1 LIGRL
6 LARVIDRGGSS
17 QSPEVSAVPPDAPP
31 PPAFS
36 AVYRSEFAFVV
47 RSLRRLGV
55 PPRDLEDLTHDVFV
69 TAFRRRDA
77 FDPSRPIKPWLFG
90 IAFRLAADFKRLV
103 RHDRELPIEQ
113 AVEARDGGRPPD
125 EAAAL
130 AQDRQLVL
138 DALARIELA
147 RRAVLIM
154 HDIEELPVPEIADAL
169 EIPLGTAY
177 SRLRAA
183 RMDFSNA
190 VRALRQGGE
199 T

>member
-1 LIGRL
+1 M
-6 LARVIDRGGSS
+6 
-17 QSPEVSAVPPDAPP
+17 
-31 PPAFS
+31 
-36 AVYRSEFAFVV
+36 V

-55 PPRDLEDLTHDVFV
+55 PVGDLEDLTHEVFI

-103 RHDRELPIEQ
+103 RHTRELPLEH
-113 AVEARDGGRPPD
+113 AVESADSGRSPD

-130 AQDRQLVL
+130 AQDRRLVL
-138 DALARIELA
+138 DALGRIELP

-154 HDIEELPVPEIADAL
+154 HDIEELPVPQIADAL
-169 EIPLGTAY
+169 DIPTGTAY

-183 RMDFSNA
+183 RIDFEDA
-190 VRALRQGGE
+190 VRALRQGGA